1 MHLNEIQRFNHISDA
16 FRDHNIE
23 IKEFAGFNL
32 ATKRGL
38 AVWEY
43 IDKPLMKKKKIS
55 HALDE
60 LMIENTAPALTFP
73 VRYQLEV
80 CISQGCL
87 NEYNMSHEFV
97 SKLIQMDE
105 TKAQDVLE
113 YVASQ
118 KKRIYDPMEIFDFK
132 VINGLASRPQIPH
145 YCAYVR
151 SATITPSTVYY
162 NTPTVETSNRII
174 RRYSEHADRFLRVRF
189 TDEKFEVIRN
199 PHMLQQRADGD
210 RAKSNLRI
218 KIP

>member
-1 MHLNEIQRFNHISDA
+1 MFDVSGNKRQRFNLMSNA

-23 IKEFAGFNL
+23 IKEFVDFKL
-32 ATKRGL
+32 VTKREP
-38 AVWEY
+38 AVWDY
-43 IDKPLMKKKKIS
+43 IDKPPTRNKIIH

-87 NEYNMSHEFV
+87 NEHNMSNEFIN
-97 SKLIQMDE
+97 KLIKTDE
-105 TKAQDVLE
+105 TRAQDVLE
-113 YVASQ
+113 FVANQ
-118 KKRIYDPMEIFDFK
+118 KLRIYDPMEVFDIK
-132 VINGLASRPQIPH
+132 VVNGLASRPRIPH
-145 YCAYVR
+145 YCAYIR

-189 TDEKFEVIRN
+189 TDEKFEV
-199 PHMLQQRADGD
+199 
-210 RAKSNLRI
+210 S
-218 KIP
+218 